1 MRKTLNKKNIIKFL
15 TFKEKIDNDV
25 NEMSN
30 NILQWERRFDINI
43 IYRLMIL
50 NVMNEITIVDF
61 IQIDIKQKDKKIGF
75 QFEMWRYIENIDM
88 NVFEINSEIEYVFI
102 LIEIQLEQLTI

>member
-1 MRKTLNKKNIIKFL
+1 MKKTLSEKNIIELF
-15 TFKEKIDNDV
+15 TFKKKIDDDV
-25 NEMSN
+25 NKTSN
-30 NILQWERRFDINI
+30 NIFQWERRFDVDI

-102 LIEIQLEQLTI
+102 LIEIQLKQLTI